1 MEEVA
6 QKNQDMPSHIFTLPA
21 PVGLAA
27 FAVSELRGL
36 GKPPDG
42 RGVFL
47 LRSEDVFRYLGISID
62 SFKREYKGAI
72 CLGRRPA
79 DAMVN
84 RDRLTREAMERSNEL
99 LWKRHHKK
107 AHIVLPTTVMLTKDE
122 FLAENKHWLDLFHR
136 IPFDEEA
143 MDTVQ
148 TYMLQKIDQDTARL
162 VPDQYRTRMAVFCR
176 AIKDTDRQNWLQ
188 QTALTQVAVNRHVPL
203 PKMVADQPVC
213 RVARQLEDLAFKL
226 KSKSSIEAIEAKKIA
241 DTLAISCHMQYQTG
255 MASEAKMEAMMAR
268 FEALFQKVEPLN
280 GAAMTGII
288 EDINKEHQK
297 QFTEFRALANDAH
310 DENGERARQ
319 MTDKQWLFRYRNL
332 NEANIQK
339 WIDHF
344 VDQSRNPTGISD
356 SWKALIMDTGGE
368 RLERVLNNAMFPQ
381 S

>member
-1 MEEVA
+1 
-6 QKNQDMPSHIFTLPA
+6 
-21 PVGLAA
+21 
-27 FAVSELRGL
+27 
-36 GKPPDG
+36 
-42 RGVFL
+42 
-47 LRSEDVFRYLGISID
+47 
-62 SFKREYKGAI
+62 
-72 CLGRRPA
+72 
-79 DAMVN
+79 
-84 RDRLTREAMERSNEL
+84 
-99 LWKRHHKK
+99 
-107 AHIVLPTTVMLTKDE
+107 
-122 FLAENKHWLDLFHR
+122 
-136 IPFDEEA
+136 

-162 VPDQYRTRMAVFCR
+162 VPGQYRTTMAVFCR

-213 RVARQLEDLAFKL
+213 RAARQLEDLAFKL
-226 KSKSSIEAIEAKKIA
+226 KSK
-241 DTLAISCHMQYQTG
+241 
-255 MASEAKMEAMMAR
+255 

-297 QFTEFRALANDAH
+297 QSTEFRALANDAH